1 MRTVKYFLCLLG
13 FALAYL
19 PLLAQRE
26 TIRLKDGTEYTG
38 YISRQ
43 NYADG
48 TGEITYSRFTRSI
61 AVEDILSRMTDN
73 REVEKLSAEWLDWAR
88 ENDKLETLRNVSYLP
103 LTHMAVKGDV
113 ARDYYVLLSGTKQVR
128 CFSISAGKAKI
139 SMADIESVRKP
150 ERENT
155 LLTDINDV
163 LQTETRTYTGVI
175 REQQPGAR
183 ITIWN
188 DADRTLYAID
198 YAEIR
203 SVGKSA
209 FNPDYPIWE
218 QAACLERL
226 HFKGGWSTEPGL
238 IMESGFGADINLL
251 FAVPAGKGSDVR
263 QYKYEDI
270 ASVEKLPNPG
280 YAPRYDVILSEGE
293 ARINRDSTLVA
304 SEILTIGDMFLLNPE
319 KTETV
324 ATVTDPSVTIETHLS
339 GAFDVYVAKSVSS
352 QWAES
357 TYRAHIEGLK
367 VPKPKKDEPVIT
379 LEVFTYK
386 SLFES
391 DIDVKRSESMNG
403 TIKLEFTLPEPG
415 VWFVY
420 LRKKNLCWVISYPS
434 EEQKEKEGE

>member
-1 MRTVKYFLCLLG
+1 MRTVKYLLCLLG
-13 FALAYL
+13 FMLAGL
-19 PLLAQRE
+19 PLFAQRE
-26 TIRLKDGTEYTG
+26 TIHMKDGTEYVG

-43 NYADG
+43 NYEDG
-48 TGEITYSRFTRSI
+48 TGEITYTRITRSI
-61 AVEDILSRMTDN
+61 AIEDILSRQTDN
-73 REVEKLSAEWLDWAR
+73 REVEKLSAEWLAWAR
-88 ENDKLETLRNVSYLP
+88 ENDKLESLRDVSYLP
-103 LTHMAVKGDV
+103 LTVMAVKGDV
-113 ARDYYVLLSGTKQVR
+113 TREYYVLLSGSKQVR

-188 DADRTLYAID
+188 NADRTLYAID

-251 FAVPAGKGSDVR
+251 FAVPAGKGSDLR

-280 YAPRYDVILSEGE
+280 YAPRYDIILPEGE
-293 ARINRDSTLVA
+293 ARVNRDSTLVA
-304 SEILTIGDMFLLNPE
+304 ADILSLGDVFFLNPE
-319 KTETV
+319 KTEAV
-324 ATVTDPSVTIETHLS
+324 AQLTDAAVVIETHLS
-339 GAFDVYVAKSVSS
+339 GLAEVYVAK
-352 QWAES
+352 AEEAS
-357 TYRAHIEGLK
+357 MYQSAYVAQMSGQKI
-367 VPKPKKDEPVIT
+367 PKPQKNEPVVK
-379 LEVFTYK
+379 LETFTYK
-386 SLFES
+386 SLLET
-391 DIDVKRSESMNG
+391 DVDVKRSESING

-415 VWFVY
+415 YWFVY
-420 LRKKNLCWVISYPS
+420 LRKKNICWVIHYAPAV
-434 EEQKEKEGE
+434 EPAAGE